1 MTAPIT
7 GGAPVE
13 GPPAPAKPKEPA
25 TPKLVYPLFEPA
37 TAPFTTGGRQFGAP
51 RPGRLHAGVDLL
63 NPYKSP
69 IRAIA
74 DGVVL
79 QRPYY
84 FYLGTDALEV
94 HHPGI
99 GVVRYGEISPLAL
112 VDLKA
117 GDRVRMGDVIAHV
130 GQQDSTG
137 YCMLHLEMYTG
148 KATGA
153 LTAPLNQ
160 PYERRS
166 DLENPSTFVD
176 KLHKLTFGH

>member
-1 MTAPIT
+1 MSVNVT
-7 GGAPVE
+7 GGAPVS
-13 GPPAPAKPKEPA
+13 GPPAPAKPEAPA
-25 TPKLVYPLFEPA
+25 TPKLVYPLFQPA
-37 TAPFTTGGRQFGAP
+37 TAPFTTGGRSFGAP
-51 RPGRLHAGVDLL
+51 RTGRLHAAVDLL
-63 NPYKSP
+63 NPYKAP

-79 QRPYY
+79 QAPYF
-84 FYLGTDALEV
+84 FYLATDALEV

-117 GDRVRMGDVIAHV
+117 GDKVKMGDVIAHV
-130 GQQDSTG
+130 GQQSTTG
-137 YCMLHLEMYTG
+137 FCMLHLEMFTG

-153 LTAPLNQ
+153 LTEPLSQ

-166 DLENPSTFVD
+166 DLENPSTFVN
-176 KLHKLTFGH
+176 KLHKLSFGD